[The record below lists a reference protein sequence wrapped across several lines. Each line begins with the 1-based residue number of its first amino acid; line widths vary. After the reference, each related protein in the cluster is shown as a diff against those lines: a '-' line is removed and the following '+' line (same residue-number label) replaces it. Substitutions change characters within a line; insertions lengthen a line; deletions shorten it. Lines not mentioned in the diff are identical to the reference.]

1 MHYHGSVQ
9 SLSNIS
15 RLSYGVSARLPRIA
29 PYNALKFRD
38 WTIPPG
44 VCILT
49 SLMTSTDRHRPP

>member
-1 MHYHGSVQ
+1 MDYTEFVQ
-9 SLSNIS
+9 SVSNIS

-44 VCILT
+44 VCTFYVFIN
-49 SLMTSTDRHRPP
+49 HH

>member
-1 MHYHGSVQ
+1 MDYTVSIQ
-9 SLSNIS
+9 SASNIS

-29 PYNALKFRD
+29 PYNALKFGD

-49 SLMTSTDRHRPP
+49 SLMTIANLHRPL